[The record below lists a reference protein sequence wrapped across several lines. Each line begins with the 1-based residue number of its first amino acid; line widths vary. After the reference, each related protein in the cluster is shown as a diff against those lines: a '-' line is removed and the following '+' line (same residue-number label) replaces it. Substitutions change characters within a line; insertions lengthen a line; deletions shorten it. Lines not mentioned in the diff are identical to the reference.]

1 MAESSNPNTAPDSA
15 LQVLS
20 AVTFL
25 SRAVA
30 FLHRV
35 QSLSFQVLSLSFR
48 MLPLRKEKH
57 VGSWLFDN

>member
-20 AVTFL
+20 AVAFL

-30 FLHRV
+30 FLSRDV
-35 QSLSFQVLSLSFR
+35 AFLSRAVALLSHAAAQER
-48 MLPLRKEKH
+48 ETCRIMTIR
-57 VGSWLFDN
+57 